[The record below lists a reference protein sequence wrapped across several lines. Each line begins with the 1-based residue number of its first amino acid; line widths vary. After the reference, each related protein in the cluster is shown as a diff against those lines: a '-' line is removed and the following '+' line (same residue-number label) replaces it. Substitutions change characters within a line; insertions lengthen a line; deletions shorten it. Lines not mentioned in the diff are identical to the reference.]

1 MSKKSTKAS
10 IASSKTKSKQSSLA
24 ENKGSKTTKQP
35 EPNSVTTTKIH
46 SFQHSC
52 IEQNFVLVWLDE
64 NIDENNDGYH
74 PLISQLQSIVN
85 IIEAFNDID
94 QCVHFLSQIRKQNIF
109 LIVSDRL
116 GQRTMTLTHDMDQL
130 IAVFIF
136 CNNSSQDEL

>member
-1 MSKKSTKAS
+1 MSKKSTKTS
-10 IASSKTKSKQSSLA
+10 IASSKTKSKQTSLD
-24 ENKGSKTTKQP
+24 ENKGSKTTKQL

-46 SFQHSC
+46 SFQHAC
-52 IEQNFVLVWLDE
+52 VEQNFVLVWLDE

-85 IIEAFNDID
+85 TIEAFNDID